1 MKPNGLFIAIEG
13 MDGSGKT
20 SQLERIKQYL
30 AVKEISFLSTRE
42 PGGIS
47 VSEQIRNVILNVDN
61 HMSGLTECLLY
72 ASARREHLIQ
82 KVIPALQSGQLVI
95 CDRYVMSSLA
105 YQGYGRE
112 LGQAVLD
119 INRLAIQVDDRE
131 YWADVNIYINVRP
144 EVGLERIMAKT
155 SDREINRLD
164 LEAIDFH
171 HRVYQGYIK
180 LSQEYTDQFIIINGE
195 QSEEKVFEEIRQV
208 IDRLL
213 ASKSEQASE
222 LE

>member
-1 MKPNGLFIAIEG
+1 MKQNGLFIAIEG

-30 AVKEISFLSTRE
+30 TEQDVSFLSTRE
-42 PGGIS
+42 PGGIP

-82 KVIPALQSGQLVI
+82 KVIPAVQSGQLVI

-112 LGQAVLD
+112 LGKDVLD
-119 INRLAIQVDDRE
+119 INRLAIQVDQRE

-144 EVGLERIMAKT
+144 EVGLKRIMAKT

-171 HRVYQGYIK
+171 HRVYQGYTE
-180 LSQEYTDQFIIINGE
+180 LSKQYADQFIMINGE
-195 QSEEKVFEEIRQV
+195 QTEEEVFEEIRQV
-208 IDRLL
+208 IDRLI
-213 ASKSEQASE
+213 AYQAGQASE

>member
-1 MKPNGLFIAIEG
+1 MKQNGLFIAIEG

-30 AVKEISFLSTRE
+30 TEKKVSFLSTRE
-42 PGGIS
+42 PGGIP

-82 KVIPALQSGQLVI
+82 KVIPAVQSGQLVI

-119 INRLAIQVDDRE
+119 INRLAIQVDQRE

-171 HRVYQGYIK
+171 HRVYEGYTK
-180 LSQEYTDQFIIINGE
+180 LSTQYAEQFIIINGE
-195 QSEEKVFEEIRQV
+195 QSEEEVFEEIRHV
-208 IDRLL
+208 LEKLL
-213 ASKSEQASE
+213 AVQPEQASE

>member
-1 MKPNGLFIAIEG
+1 MKQNGLFIAIEG

-30 AVKEISFLSTRE
+30 AGKGISFLSTRE

-82 KVIPALQSGQLVI
+82 KVIPAVQSGQLVI

-171 HRVYQGYIK
+171 HRVYQGYME
-180 LSQEYTDQFIIINGE
+180 LSRQYADQFIMVNGE
-195 QSEEKVFEEIRQV
+195 QSEEEVFEEIRQV

-213 ASKSEQASE
+213 TFKSRQASE

>member
-1 MKPNGLFIAIEG
+1 MKRNGLFIAIEG

-30 AVKEISFLSTRE
+30 AGKEISFLSTRE

-82 KVIPALQSGQLVI
+82 KVIPAVQSGQLVI

-119 INRLAIQVDDRE
+119 INRLAIQVEDRE

-171 HRVYQGYIK
+171 HRVYQGYMK
-180 LSQEYTDQFIIINGE
+180 LSQEYADQFIMINGE
-195 QSEEKVFEEIRQV
+195 QSEEEVFEEIRQV

-213 ASKSEQASE
+213 ASESRQASE

>member
-1 MKPNGLFIAIEG
+1 MKRNGLFIAIEG

-30 AVKEISFLSTRE
+30 AGKEISFLSTRE

-119 INRLAIQVDDRE
+119 INRLAIQVEDRE

-171 HRVYQGYIK
+171 HRVYQGYMK
-180 LSQEYTDQFIIINGE
+180 LSQEYADQFIMINGE
-195 QSEEKVFEEIRQV
+195 QSEEEVFEEIRQV

-213 ASKSEQASE
+213 ASESRQASE